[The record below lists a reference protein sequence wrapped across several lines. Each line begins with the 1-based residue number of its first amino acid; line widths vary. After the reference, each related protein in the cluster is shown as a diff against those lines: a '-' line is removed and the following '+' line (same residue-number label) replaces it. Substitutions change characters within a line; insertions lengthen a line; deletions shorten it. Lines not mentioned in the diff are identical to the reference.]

1 MGIPQVVLMPRRA
14 QPFFGRHPW
23 VFTGAIQEIQGEPTD
38 GSEVEVRTH
47 KGTFIARGYFNGK
60 SKIRVRLYC
69 WDKDRELDDD
79 FFRSKFASAA
89 QFREGL
95 FGQPAAAGYRV
106 ISSEADGLSGL
117 IVDRYDQWLTVQFT
131 SLALGQ
137 RRERLAPILAEA
149 VGCKGIYIRTERGI
163 GKLEGLE
170 LQDGPLW
177 GEMPNGPVLIDDG
190 IVRYRVDL
198 REGQKTG
205 FFLDQRANRLA
216 AAKYMAGREVLD
228 CFCYSG
234 GFGLH
239 AAKRGAVSVEA
250 VDVSESALNLA
261 RQNADLNG
269 VNTVQFIK
277 ADVFDYLNEM
287 VAQKRKFG
295 AVILDP
301 PKFARSKKSIKEALR
316 GYRTMIGHAM
326 RLLGQ
331 DGILVMC
338 CCSGLI
344 APAEVEAIL
353 AQVAVDVRREVQ
365 ILERRGQDVDHP
377 VAVTCPQTSYLK
389 CFICRV
395 V

>member
-1 MGIPQVVLMPRRA
+1 MSHPQVVLLPRRA

-23 VFTGAIQEIQGEPTD
+23 VFPGAIQEIQGEPAD
-38 GSEVEVRTH
+38 GSEINVVTH
-47 KGTFIARGYFNGK
+47 TGTFIAKGYFNGQ

-69 WDKDRELDDD
+69 WDKDRELDDE
-79 FFRSKFASAA
+79 FFRGKFASAA
-89 QFREGL
+89 RFRKEL
-95 FGQPAAAGYRV
+95 FANHTSAGYRV

-137 RRERLAPILAEA
+137 RRERLAPLLAEA
-149 VGCKGIYIRTERGI
+149 TGCKGIYVRTERGI
-163 GKLEGLE
+163 GRLEGLD
-170 LQDGPLW
+170 LHDGPLW
-177 GEMPNGPVLIDDG
+177 GEMPDGPVLIDDG

-216 AAKYMAGREVLD
+216 AARYMAGRDVLD

-239 AAKRGAVSVEA
+239 AAKRGATSVEA

-269 VNTVQFIK
+269 VTTIEFVK
-277 ADVFDYLNEM
+277 ADVFDHLNEL

-301 PKFARSKKSIKEALR
+301 PKFARSKKSVKDALR
-316 GYRTMIGHAM
+316 GYRTMIGQAM
-326 RLLGQ
+326 RLLGP

-353 AQVAVDVRREVQ
+353 AQVAVDARREVQ

>member
-1 MGIPQVVLMPRRA
+1 MTLPQVVLLPRRA

-23 VFTGAIQEIQGEPTD
+23 VFTGAIKEIIGEPAN
-38 GSEVEVRTH
+38 GSEVDVVTH
-47 KGTFIARGYFNGK
+47 TGTFVARGYYNAG
-60 SKIRVRLYC
+60 SKIRVRLYS
-69 WDKDRELDDD
+69 WEKDRELDDG
-79 FFRSKFASAA
+79 FFFTRIMSASN
-89 QFREGL
+89 FRKSIYGD
-95 FGQPAAAGYRV
+95 QPNAGYRV

-117 IVDRYDQWLTVQFT
+117 IVDRYDQWLSVQFT

-137 RRERLAPILAEA
+137 RREQLAPLLAQA
-149 VGCKGIYIRTERGI
+149 TGCKGIYVRTERGI

-177 GEMPNGPVLIDDG
+177 GEMPDGPVLIDDG
-190 IVRYRVDL
+190 VVRYRVDL

-205 FFLDQRANRLA
+205 FFLDQRTNRLA
-216 AAKYMAGREVLD
+216 AARYMAGREVLD

-239 AAKRGAVSVEA
+239 AAKKGATSVEA
-250 VDVSESALNLA
+250 VDMSDAALNLA

-269 VNTVQFIK
+269 VTSLRFVK
-277 ADVFDYLNEM
+277 ADIFDHLKLLVM
-287 VAQKRKFG
+287 QKRKFG

-316 GYRTMIGHAM
+316 GYRTLLGHAM
-326 RLLGQ
+326 RLLKP

-344 APAEVEAIL
+344 APAEIEAVMS
-353 AQVAVDVRREVQ
+353 QVAVDVRRHVQ

-377 VAVTCPQTSYLK
+377 IAVTCPQTSYLK